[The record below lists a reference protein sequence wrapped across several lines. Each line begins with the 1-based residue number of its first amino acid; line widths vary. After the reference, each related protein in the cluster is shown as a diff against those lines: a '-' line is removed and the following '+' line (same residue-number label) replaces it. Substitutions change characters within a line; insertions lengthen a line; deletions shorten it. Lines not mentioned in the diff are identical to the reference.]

1 MNKSIRAMNWKTGN
15 DELSQTVEPS
25 LQWQMIVDRNG
36 ATGDERADLE
46 EQIELLKNITPEA
59 QEIYFKQEADPRTDE
74 TLPGWNEIAEKH
86 APKPRTLIAF
96 IDCTHP
102 NEHPTMNG
110 IHCNNCETTR
120 EPMNGFEKTLVSK
133 LAPRDSGFVNYK

>member
-59 QEIYFKQEADPRTDE
+59 QDIYFEQVADPRTDE
-74 TLPGWNEIAEKH
+74 QRNLDEWQAETE
-86 APKPRTLIAF
+86 A
-96 IDCTHP
+96 
-102 NEHPTMNG
+102 
-110 IHCNNCETTR
+110 TR
-120 EPMNGFEKTLVSK
+120 ESDYPV
-133 LAPRDSGFVNYK
+133 

>member
-59 QEIYFKQEADPRTDE
+59 QDIYFEQVADPRTDY
-74 TLPGWNEIAEKH
+74 EIALDQWQDETE
-86 APKPRTLIAF
+86 A
-96 IDCTHP
+96 THKSAIRD
-102 NEHPTMNG
+102 G
-110 IHCNNCETTR
+110 
-120 EPMNGFEKTLVSK
+120 VSS
-133 LAPRDSGFVNYK
+133 AEWYDGQEEVEF

>member
-59 QEIYFKQEADPRTDE
+59 QETARKLLPADPRTDE
-74 TLPGWNEIAEKH
+74 QIALDEWQ
-86 APKPRTLIAF
+86 A
-96 IDCTHP
+96 
-102 NEHPTMNG
+102 
-110 IHCNNCETTR
+110 ETEATR
-120 EPMNGFEKTLVSK
+120 MSDYPI
-133 LAPRDSGFVNYK
+133 